1 MKGFKAALRWAM
13 AVSVAAFLLALG
25 GLAATPA
32 VAGAM
37 EDAVKRGSLRIGIAE
52 EDFLPWIGR
61 DADGNRIGFEVDVG
75 QDLARVLGVTP
86 DFVELPFD
94 DLPYHLIAGDVD
106 VIVSALS
113 VTAARARTMLFSIPY
128 GTTDYW
134 LVVDKDTLPESAKD
148 GEYDVAGYKVG
159 VMAGSLAEI
168 AAARFFKQAEI
179 VPLAD
184 EGAARDALEN
194 SELNAIIVP
203 SPYPTYMME
212 RRPDRFL
219 LGSDSLFSTSEA
231 VAARPDSLRFINFVD
246 AWITENRGNGRLDQ
260 AYDYW
265 FGSTDWMDRLDKTLG
280 ESDERPAGEAPK
292 PQEKAQ

>member
-1 MKGFKAALRWAM
+1 MRRLKAILRRAM
-13 AVSVAAFLLALG
+13 AVSLALFLLVPAV
-25 GLAATPA
+25 LAATPA
-32 VAGAM
+32 FADAM
-37 EDAVKRGSLRIGIAE
+37 EDAIRRGSLRIGIAE
-52 EDFLPWIGR
+52 EDFLPWTGR
-61 DADGNRIGFEVDVG
+61 DADGNRFGFEVDVG
-75 QDLARVLGVTP
+75 QDLARVMGVTP

-113 VTAARARTMLFSIPY
+113 ITAERARTLLFSIPY
-128 GTTDYW
+128 ATTDYY

-159 VMAGSLAEI
+159 AMEGSLAE
-168 AAARFFKQAEI
+168 AAAGRLFKQAEI

-184 EGAARDALEN
+184 EAAARDALEN
-194 SELNAIIVP
+194 KQLNAIIVP

-212 RRPDRFL
+212 REPERFL

-231 VAARPDSLRFINFVD
+231 VAARPDSLRFINFID

-265 FGSTDWMDRLDKTLG
+265 FGSTDWMERADVKPGD
-280 ESDERPAGEAPK
+280 SDEKPAGEAPK
-292 PQEKAQ
+292 PK